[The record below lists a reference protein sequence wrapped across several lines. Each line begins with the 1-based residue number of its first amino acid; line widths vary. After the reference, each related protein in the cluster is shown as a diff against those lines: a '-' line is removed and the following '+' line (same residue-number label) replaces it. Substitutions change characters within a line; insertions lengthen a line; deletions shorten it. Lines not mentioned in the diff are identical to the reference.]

1 MASEESKATFWATF
15 VGLFLLVTIPLWGPF
30 FAIFLVREYFR
41 TRRQSGCL
49 FGHPVLSQ
57 SLKYEEPHK

>member
-30 FAIFLVREYFR
+30 FVIFLVREYFR
-41 TRRQSGCL
+41 TRRHVGCL
-49 FGHPVLSQ
+49 TYHPII
-57 SLKYEEPHK
+57 KDFTDTETK